1 MPSQIISKIQ
11 GSATLS
17 GTLGVATVVHPGL
30 STSHF
35 DINRRTSFLSPTLA
49 LCLWLH
55 QTASKCFISRKA
67 SAPVIRNKLPPSS
80 HREPQKPGDD

>member
-1 MPSQIISKIQ
+1 MASQMISKMQ

-35 DINRRTSFLSPTLA
+35 DINRRTSFLSSTLA
-49 LCLWLH
+49 LSPLASPDSKQMLH
-55 QTASKCFISRKA
+55 LKKA
-67 SAPVIRNKLPPSS
+67 QCSCNQ
-80 HREPQKPGDD
+80 E

>member
-1 MPSQIISKIQ
+1 MTSQMISKMQ

-35 DINRRTSFLSPTLA
+35 DINRRTSFLSSTLA
-49 LCLWLH
+49 LSAFGFTR
-55 QTASKCFISRKA
+55 QQANASSRE
-67 SAPVIRNKLPPSS
+67 SPVLL
-80 HREPQKPGDD
+80 